1 MLQIHMALPRQGK
14 NRSDCKRGERRQLG
28 TAGMP
33 DSKVNEG
40 IAVKVVDKLIQ
51 ISYL

>member
-1 MLQIHMALPRQGK
+1 MALPRQGK
-14 NRSDCKRGERRQLG
+14 NRFDCVRGERRQLG
-28 TAGMP
+28 RAGMP

-40 IAVKVVDKLIQ
+40 IAVKVVDKPIQ